1 MSIVVVMIVVAVARW
16 IKSRLECKIFV
27 FDMDIYLNVSQMYLY
42 GTPQYLHNSN
52 VIFGSF
58 DGCETFPIAKLFM
71 MSSIYSAKNQQK
83 LCVSSLMSQPL
94 VKTPSFDGRET
105 FPIAK
110 LLMMSSIYCTKNQQ
124 KNMCKFPHEL
134 TDDKNTI
141 VSTVG
146 EWEKRKSRVFLSSSL
161 SYICV
166 LHSQLFLV

>member
-1 MSIVVVMIVVAVARW
+1 MNGYWNPFTSCIHPVTCNPWRFRYRERILMSIVVVMIVVAVARW

-83 LCVSSLMSQPL
+83 
-94 VKTPSFDGRET
+94 K
-105 FPIAK
+105 
-110 LLMMSSIYCTKNQQ
+110 
-124 KNMCKFPHEL
+124 MCKFPHEL

-146 EWEKRKSRVFLSSSL
+146 EWERRKSRVFLSSSL